1 MFLTTLLLILAAGLF
16 IWSPVA
22 NWWNDRQDREAEIA
36 ELEAAAR
43 HTRPVLI
50 RSRYI
55 GDPDVEDAYYRLKEN
70 IRRAGKIFITPD
82 DIHLEIYRTRTQNA
96 TMFIE
101 FQDWVDLVE
110 SEHRKRVN
118 AWETNMETTMKT
130 DKGEIGLNQQGRR
143 AFNGQKDPKKR
154 TYIFDINN

>member
-1 MFLTTLLLILAAGLF
+1 
-16 IWSPVA
+16 
-22 NWWNDRQDREAEIA
+22 
-36 ELEAAAR
+36 
-43 HTRPVLI
+43 
-50 RSRYI
+50 
-55 GDPDVEDAYYRLKEN
+55 
-70 IRRAGKIFITPD
+70 
-82 DIHLEIYRTRTQNA
+82 
-96 TMFIE
+96 MFID

-110 SEHRKRVN
+110 AEHRKRVN